1 MGTMESLPQE
11 FHQELARNAKH
22 NTSKMQLQILN
33 PYRQTKIAQ
42 PLSGI
47 MSFQD
52 FSPSIDKAHEEK
64 SIQECLVSDQ
74 EISIILSIIYI
85 ILLILD
91 AFHAVSASVLNRVD
105 FSHKGHNWYIS
116 QKMH

>member
-74 EISIILSIIYI
+74 EISIICPSLY
-85 ILLILD
+85 LMPFML
-91 AFHAVSASVLNRVD
+91 FQQM
-105 FSHKGHNWYIS
+105 F
-116 QKMH
+116 